1 MNGNLVVF
9 MVTQERMGSPE
20 LVVIYFASTT
30 YHL

>member
-9 MVTQERMGSPE
+9 MVTQERMDSPE
-20 LVVIYFASTT
+20 AVVVYFPSTT